1 MIIDDI
7 EPPKKK
13 QADELDY
20 LRQITVLLSQLLAKP
35 DPEFPELKSPNVIVQ
50 PPEVIVNT
58 PEHKMIIPPPPKP
71 IRKWKFT
78 LKKDYNGY
86 TTEITATALE

>member
-13 QADELDY
+13 TDELDY

-35 DPEFPELKSPNVIVQ
+35 DPEFPEPKSPNVIVN
-50 PPEVIVNT
+50 PPEVIVNA
-58 PEHKMIIPPPPKP
+58 PESKMILPPPLKP
-71 IRKWKFT
+71 IRKWKFI

-86 TTEITATALE
+86 TTEITATAME

>member
-13 QADELDY
+13 TDELDY
-20 LRQITVLLSQLLAKP
+20 LRQITVLLSQLLARP
-35 DPEFPELKSPNVIVQ
+35 DPEFPEPKSPNITVQ

-58 PEHKMIIPPPPKP
+58 PEHKMVMPPPPKP
-71 IRKWKFT
+71 IRKWKFV
-78 LKKDYNGY
+78 LKKNFNGY
-86 TTEITATALE
+86 TEEIIATAME